1 MVKDIKDNNRDY
13 KKMHKDTIKSY
24 LKIRY
29 KSSAYLARKVIEILF
44 EES

>member
-1 MVKDIKDNNRDY
+1 MVRDIKDNNKDY

-24 LKIRY
+24 LRIRY
-29 KSSAYLARKVIEILF
+29 KCSAYLARKVIEILF